1 MTIIKNIRYRSI
13 LIYIIISI
21 AFIYGDGKTVNSDL
35 AKVVDSLN
43 TIRKT
48 SPGRALRY
56 ARSILDNYRPDKVG
70 PIESKILNTMGEIY
84 LDLNFPTLALSYFI
98 DANEKSMIKGKKPW
112 ILINIGNVYYQQEQ
126 WIEAKEKYLDAIDAF
141 RKRNS
146 QHPNALSGK
155 TVALSNLGRIE
166 MNLNHYDQALAYFKE
181 ALDIKRNSARYQA
194 FQKTRMNPKPTYA
207 GVAAGVAN
215 QHSLLSSL
223 YIKWGLF
230 ELAAEQCQAIDSLMS
245 FITGKED
252 VRYDP
257 SVILGKNYS
266 RKCEINTN
274 IGKYLQALTDSRAA
288 IASLDNWPIE
298 LVKHY
303 KIESDLYIA
312 QNDLYQALASIDKGL
327 KICDI
332 NGMSM
337 QELDLLDK
345 KMNLLMSNNLDRSAL
360 DISLVIIAKK
370 EIIEDARVNRS
381 LENLNYISEFHKD
394 REIIGHAKTREKL
407 YFIIIGFFI
416 LFFGLAIN
424 YYNSKKVQIKQEIK
438 INKQEKQIIESKLK
452 NKEDELIKMSTNIVT
467 KNNLLSSIVKDLE
480 YHMSLIDS
488 KSDRKS
494 LEPFKKRIIEKID
507 DSADWDQFQI
517 QFSLAYPDFI
527 ECLKRNYPKLRSGDV
542 KLCCYLKMNMNTK
555 EIAKITSLSVRAV
568 ENKRYRLRKKLDL
581 HTDTSLDSFISS
593 MVNE

>member
-1 MTIIKNIRYRSI
+1 
-13 LIYIIISI
+13 
-21 AFIYGDGKTVNSDL
+21 
-35 AKVVDSLN
+35 
-43 TIRKT
+43 
-48 SPGRALRY
+48 
-56 ARSILDNYRPDKVG
+56 
-70 PIESKILNTMGEIY
+70 
-84 LDLNFPTLALSYFI
+84 
-98 DANEKSMIKGKKPW
+98 
-112 ILINIGNVYYQQEQ
+112 
-126 WIEAKEKYLDAIDAF
+126 
-141 RKRNS
+141 
-146 QHPNALSGK
+146 
-155 TVALSNLGRIE
+155 
-166 MNLNHYDQALAYFKE
+166 
-181 ALDIKRNSARYQA
+181 
-194 FQKTRMNPKPTYA
+194 
-207 GVAAGVAN
+207 
-215 QHSLLSSL
+215 
-223 YIKWGLF
+223 
-230 ELAAEQCQAIDSLMS
+230 
-245 FITGKED
+245 
-252 VRYDP
+252 
-257 SVILGKNYS
+257 
-266 RKCEINTN
+266 
-274 IGKYLQALTDSRAA
+274 
-288 IASLDNWPIE
+288 
-298 LVKHY
+298 
-303 KIESDLYIA
+303 
-312 QNDLYQALASIDKGL
+312 
-327 KICDI
+327 
-332 NGMSM
+332 
-337 QELDLLDK
+337 
-345 KMNLLMSNNLDRSAL
+345 MSNNLDRSAL

-467 KNNLLSSIVKDLE
+467 KNNLLNSIVKDLE

>member
-1 MTIIKNIRYRSI
+1 M
-13 LIYIIISI
+13 IISI
-21 AFIYGDGKTVNSDL
+21 ASIYGEQDSVSSDL
-35 AKVVDSLN
+35 TKVIDSLN

-56 ARSILDNYRPDKVG
+56 ARGILDNYNPDKAG

-112 ILINIGNVYYQQEQ
+112 ILINIGNVYFQQEQ

-146 QHPNALSGK
+146 KHPNSLNGK

-181 ALDIKRNSARYQA
+181 ALDIKRNSARYRA
-194 FQKTRMNPKPTYA
+194 FQKTRMNPKPAYA
-207 GVAAGVAN
+207 GIAAGVAN

-223 YIKWGLF
+223 YIKWKLF
-230 ELAAEQCQAIDSLMS
+230 EQATEQCQAIDSLMS
-245 FITGKED
+245 FLTGKED
-252 VRYDP
+252 VRYNS

-274 IGKYLQALTDSRAA
+274 IGKYSQALTDSRAA
-288 IASLDNWPIE
+288 IMSLDNWPIE

-303 KIESDLYIA
+303 KIESDMYIA
-312 QNDLYQALASIDKGL
+312 QNDLYKALASIDKGL

-345 KMNLLMSNNLDRSAL
+345 KMNLLMLNKLERSAL

-370 EIIEDARVNRS
+370 EIIEDARVKKS

-394 REIIGHAKTREKL
+394 RDIIDHTKAREKL
-407 YFIIIGFFI
+407 YFTIIGFFV
-416 LFFGLAIN
+416 LFFGMVIK
-424 YYNSKKVQIKQEIK
+424 YYNSNKVRIRQQIK

-467 KNNLLSSIVKDLE
+467 KNNLLNSIVKDLE

-507 DSADWDQFQI
+507 DSSDWDQFQI

-527 ECLKRNYPKLRSGDV
+527 ERLKRNYPKLRSGDV

-581 HTDTSLDSFISS
+581 KKDTSLDFFISS